1 MIILEIFYLKKYC
14 LIGKVAKML
23 EQESL
28 PKQGFGVMSFH
39 ICVGITIGLI
49 VGVRVIV

>member
-1 MIILEIFYLKKYC
+1 
-14 LIGKVAKML
+14 ML

-39 ICVGITIGLI
+39 IWFGITLGFI
-49 VGVRVIV
+49 VGVRVTV